1 MNGELDVHS
10 GYMGKFK
17 VSQEEIDDI
26 MKYLVEEQGVET
38 LRDQAL
44 KLVKEGKTTVDEF
57 NKIIA
62 YID

>member
-1 MNGELDVHS
+1 MISN
-10 GYMGKFK
+10 
-17 VSQEEIDDI
+17 QEEIDDI
-26 MKYLVEEQGVET
+26 MKYLVEEQNVET

-44 KLVKEGKTTVDEF
+44 ALVKAGITTIDEY

>member
-1 MNGELDVHS
+1 MVVKCNLAKE
-10 GYMGKFK
+10 
-17 VSQEEIDDI
+17 EEIDDI